1 MPTGKINLLQML
13 SVNLNYQRAAFRRT
27 SADSIQ
33 KMNQLRAE
41 DTKVSP
47 EDLGRLASRG
57 SVQDQL
63 SKSFHERFIDIYL

>member
-13 SVNLNYQRAAFRRT
+13 SVNLNYQRAVFRRT

-47 EDLGRLASRG
+47 EDLGRLSQRG
-57 SVQDQL
+57 NVQAQL
-63 SKSFHERFIDIYL
+63 SKTIHQRFLDLYL

>member
-1 MPTGKINLLQML
+1 MPTAKINPTRTFN
-13 SVNLNYQRAAFRRT
+13 VNLNYQKTAFRRT
-27 SADSIQ
+27 AANSIQ
-33 KMNQLRAE
+33 KINQFRAE
-41 DTKVSP
+41 DNKVSP